1 MSGPLP
7 GSGAGAGTKGLL
19 AGLFPGTPDWSYP
32 SPVTDGDE
40 EPPGRAADGDEPYVG
55 NDDAGRHPGTDVD
68 EALPRPA
75 PAAQT
80 PTDDPFPATPPP
92 PDPAASRPA
101 ASGSPT
107 VTAGPSAAVPEPS
120 AAVPEPSAAVPEPSA
135 EGGADA
141 STAVTSEANASGP
154 AVTAEANA
162 PGPAVTAA
170 LPVPNPVGAA
180 AKPAAADLIPT
191 PTASASTAPE
201 SPGTA
206 PPAPTIPASAST
218 VPESPGAAPPDTA
231 STVLDS
237 PDTAAPAPVPT
248 VPTTTVPTTT
258 GSASGAGGPDVAP
271 PAPLTPTAA
280 QTAVVPAVPAPA
292 LTTGT
297 RRRWPLWTVLGLAL
311 GLVAG
316 AVPGVLLRQFAPD
329 AAGQQT
335 AGREAPGTAAERQL
349 AARMVAQLDRQGS
362 ALLRGDKAGFLAVAE
377 PTARPALTRR
387 YAALRAL
394 RVTTW
399 RPGTERVPVAVDGQP
414 GQWRLTVTVG
424 YCFVL
429 PGCAPSTAELG
440 TRWRLVGEEPRLVAV
455 EPSRTDPTGVRPW
468 EVDDLV
474 VAVGRRALVATTPAQ
489 RAKLPGLLARAEA
502 AARAADRYAVGPVPD
517 RYLVYY
523 AGKAEWQR
531 WYGGGRPKWTAG
543 YAVGVGGGRHDV
555 VLNAQSLAPA
565 GVDDLLRHELTHAA
579 SLPDQGYAD
588 RADWWLVEG
597 LAEYAGAD
605 GQPVDRYEGL
615 AEVRKLLR
623 GGWSGRLDAV
633 APADDATD
641 DRVGGA
647 YGVGYLAVR
656 HLVDRYGEQR
666 VLDFFRAVVHQR
678 RTPDEAADEV
688 FGDPWPALHDDCVA
702 YVRSAAG

>member
-1 MSGPLP
+1 MS
-7 GSGAGAGTKGLL
+7 S
-19 AGLFPGTPDWSYP
+19 
-32 SPVTDGDE
+32 
-40 EPPGRAADGDEPYVG
+40 
-55 NDDAGRHPGTDVD
+55 
-68 EALPRPA
+68 
-75 PAAQT
+75 
-80 PTDDPFPATPPP
+80 
-92 PDPAASRPA
+92 
-101 ASGSPT
+101 
-107 VTAGPSAAVPEPS
+107 
-120 AAVPEPSAAVPEPSA
+120 
-135 EGGADA
+135 
-141 STAVTSEANASGP
+141 P
-154 AVTAEANA
+154 AV
-162 PGPAVTAA
+162 
-170 LPVPNPVGAA
+170 
-180 AKPAAADLIPT
+180 
-191 PTASASTAPE
+191 
-201 SPGTA
+201 
-206 PPAPTIPASAST
+206 
-218 VPESPGAAPPDTA
+218 
-231 STVLDS
+231 
-237 PDTAAPAPVPT
+237 
-248 VPTTTVPTTT
+248 
-258 GSASGAGGPDVAP
+258 PDVAP

-280 QTAVVPAVPAPA
+280 QTAVVPVVPAPA
-292 LTTGT
+292 LATGT

-316 AVPGVLLRQFAPD
+316 AVPGVLLRQLAPD

-349 AARMVAQLDRQGS
+349 AARMVTQLDRQGS

-377 PTARPALTRR
+377 PSARPALTRR

-424 YCFVL
+424 YCFVV

-440 TRWRLVGEEPRLVAV
+440 TRWRVVGEEPRLVAV

-468 EVDDLV
+468 EVDDLA

-502 AARAADRYAVGPVPD
+502 AARAADRYAVGPPPD

-623 GGWSGRLDAV
+623 SGWSGRLDAV

-678 RTPDEAADEV
+678 RAPDEAADEV